1 MRRVSQPTTEHH
13 SIKPLSSQYG
23 AGGSSSQTELRRLR
37 VGGSRESNAD
47 KILLSPNESKITSFA
62 QSVLALHKLQDNT
75 GAHRSKRNS
84 KSYFDS
90 GSGLSGIHGYRVGNM
105 WKHIAFEGVTP
116 TITKI
121 DWNMFFNFQDD
132 PWWSYGQSNL
142 RPLHGSIPNTGNT
155 SSMLSL
161 HKITSPPQ
169 KNIPSH
175 KRHSRPSSGT
185 DVASTFVKL
194 FHHSKDCLPEWS
206 PEFINY
212 FLNWIPI

>member
-90 GSGLSGIHGYRVGNM
+90 GSGLSGIHGYRVR
-105 WKHIAFEGVTP
+105 KHIK
-116 TITKI
+116 KI
-121 DWNMFFNFQDD
+121 CVRGYK
-132 PWWSYGQSNL
+132 S
-142 RPLHGSIPNTGNT
+142 
-155 SSMLSL
+155 
-161 HKITSPPQ
+161 
-169 KNIPSH
+169 
-175 KRHSRPSSGT
+175 
-185 DVASTFVKL
+185 
-194 FHHSKDCLPEWS
+194 
-206 PEFINY
+206 
-212 FLNWIPI
+212 

>member
-90 GSGLSGIHGYRVGNM
+90 GSGLSGIHGYRVG
-105 WKHIAFEGVTP
+105 KHV
-116 TITKI
+116 KI
-121 DWNMFFNFQDD
+121 FWV
-132 PWWSYGQSNL
+132 WGCYINL
-142 RPLHGSIPNTGNT
+142 HY
-155 SSMLSL
+155 
-161 HKITSPPQ
+161 H
-169 KNIPSH
+169 
-175 KRHSRPSSGT
+175 
-185 DVASTFVKL
+185 
-194 FHHSKDCLPEWS
+194 
-206 PEFINY
+206 Y
-212 FLNWIPI
+212 LN